1 MMRFAPSTMLA
12 LLLASC
18 ASPNPAVKVRAVSS
32 SPDITSAA
40 EAEAQLALGNVGL
53 ALEGFRTAL
62 RQNPRSV
69 RALTGMAHSYERM
82 GRFDLSR
89 KWYETALAEAPESKA
104 VLTDFAGSLEL
115 QGKSAEAAS
124 VRAEVA
130 ELANSSPLR
139 AVSDSMEPQI
149 APMVASSVTVAL
161 PPAAPAQAP
170 EEAPALAP
178 VQLAIQRQ
186 PLQSGPRLERLSQGV
201 VALVTRGKPLWRA
214 QLVEKT
220 DKSATFRFVEVRPVA
235 RLLNAARIE
244 GLAARTRARLVD
256 NGWKRIAIGDAPA
269 VRDKSV
275 ILYPSSKLAT
285 AKRLAA
291 QFSFGHLREFEGG
304 EIIVLLGRDSVRAAA
319 PRPA

>member
-1 MMRFAPSTMLA
+1 MMRFGPSTMLVV
-12 LLLASC
+12 LLASC
-18 ASPNPAVKVRAVSS
+18 ASPNAAVKVRALSS
-32 SPDITSAA
+32 GPDITSAA
-40 EAEAQLALGNVGL
+40 DAEAQLALGNVGL
-53 ALEGFRTAL
+53 ALEGFRAAL
-62 RQNPRSV
+62 RQNPRNV
-69 RALTGMAHSYERM
+69 RALTGMAHSYEQM

-89 KWYETALAEAPESKA
+89 KWYETALAEAPESGKI
-104 VLTDFAGSLEL
+104 LTDFAASLDI

-139 AVSDSMEPQI
+139 AVSGPMEPQI
-149 APMVASSVTVAL
+149 APVVASSVTVAL
-161 PPAAPAQAP
+161 PAAAPAHTR
-170 EEAPALAP
+170 EETPTIAP
-178 VQLAIQRQ
+178 VHLAMQRQ
-186 PLQSGPRLERLSQGV
+186 PLEIGPRLERLSQGV
-201 VALVTRGKPLWRA
+201 VALVTRGKPVWRA

-244 GLAARTRARLVD
+244 GLAARTREMLVD
-256 NGWKRIAIGDAPA
+256 SGWKRITIGDAPA
-269 VRDKSV
+269 VRDKSL

-291 QFSFGHLREFEGG
+291 QFSFGHLQQFEGG